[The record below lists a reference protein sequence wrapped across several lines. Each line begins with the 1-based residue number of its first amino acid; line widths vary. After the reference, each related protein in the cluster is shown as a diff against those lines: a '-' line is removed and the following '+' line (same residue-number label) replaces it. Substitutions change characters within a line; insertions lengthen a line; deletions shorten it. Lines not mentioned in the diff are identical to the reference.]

1 MESYKDIFISYKN
14 DGEGRYFAEKLS
26 NTLKEQGLSVYYN
39 PDEQHAGSFPDRLR
53 EAVENCRDFLLVLS
67 QACLEQLIRY
77 EKVDWVREE
86 IIIAQ
91 KNGKNIVPL
100 LMPGVTMPKD
110 KDDMPQELQ
119 FLPHE
124 DAVNVSDPFDKS
136 PLERLFGYIKSK
148 PLDAEKFKD
157 IYHSNEQFDL
167 NEELKQLEEKAKH
180 GEHYAMFELATFYM
194 YHLGEVDNEQAFYW
208 YNKVLDSDD
217 EELKAHALSRIAGMY
232 FSGTVPGEEQ
242 SFEKAFEIREK
253 AEKYNSNAAMVNAA
267 MRKIGSGCKFD
278 YQSISD
284 NFKKL
289 SKSDSISVKEQAD
302 FYLTYGKFNEAI
314 ELYKEIQSK
323 MPSAAYQLGLLY
335 KLGVHTEPP
344 EPDCFR
350 AENCFRRAAN
360 KGHIH
365 AAYELGML
373 YYNPP
378 LGDFEKDFEQA
389 VRYFKI
395 AADAGNSEAQYK
407 LGWMYRHGLGCDV
420 DIAES
425 IKYEELAAI
434 QGHTGGCGQLAY
446 LYQIKGH
453 INYQKAFKY
462 AKLAADAGYAHGA
475 YMCGNFL
482 FWGRGC
488 ESDEKEA
495 LRYYKYAY
503 EHGSYEAKLM
513 IDKLELRNTNE

>member
-1 MESYKDIFISYKN
+1 MEHYKDIFISYKN

-26 NTLKEQGLSVYYN
+26 NTLKEQGFSVYYN
-39 PDEQHAGSFPDRLR
+39 PDEQHAGSFPTRLR
-53 EAVENCRDFLLVLS
+53 DAVTNCNDFLLVLS
-67 QACLEQLIRY
+67 QACLDQLIRY

-86 IIIAQ
+86 ITIAQ
-91 KNGKNIVPL
+91 KNDKNIVPL

-110 KDDMPQELQ
+110 KDDMPEDLQ

-124 DAVNVSDPFDKS
+124 DAVDVSDPFDKS
-136 PLERLFGYIKSK
+136 PLERLLGYIKSK
-148 PLDAEKFKD
+148 PTSTEKYKD
-157 IYHSNEQFDL
+157 TYHSNEKYDL
-167 NEELKQLEEKAKH
+167 NDELNLLEEKAKN
-180 GEHYAMFELATFYM
+180 GEYSAMFELATFYM
-194 YHLGEVDNEQAFYW
+194 YHLGEVDNEHAFYW
-208 YNKVLDSDD
+208 YNKVLDADD

-232 FSGTVPGEEQ
+232 FSGTVPGEAQ
-242 SFEKAFEIREK
+242 SFIKAFEIREK
-253 AEKYNSNAAMVNAA
+253 AKKYNSNAAMINAA

-323 MPSAAYQLGLLY
+323 IPSAAYQLGLLY

-360 KGHIH
+360 KGHIQ
-365 AAYELGML
+365 AAYELAML

-389 VRYFKI
+389 VKYFKV
-395 AADAGNSEAQYK
+395 AADAGDAEAQYK
-407 LGWMYRHGLGCDV
+407 LGWMYRFGLGCNI
-420 DIAES
+420 DISES
-425 IKYEELAAI
+425 IRYEEMAAN

-446 LYQIKGH
+446 LYQINGY

-495 LRYYKYAY
+495 LRYYKFAY
-503 EHGSYEAKLM
+503 QHGSYEAKLM
-513 IDKLELRNTNE
+513 IDKIESKNFNE